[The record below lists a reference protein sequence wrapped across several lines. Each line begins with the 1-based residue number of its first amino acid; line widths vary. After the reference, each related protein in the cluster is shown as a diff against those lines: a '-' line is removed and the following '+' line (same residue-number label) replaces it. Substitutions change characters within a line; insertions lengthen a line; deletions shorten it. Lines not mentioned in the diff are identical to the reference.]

1 MLRRCSA
8 TSRSGS
14 RSVGLRRST
23 AFRPRPGR
31 SHPRPAATAAA
42 DSAAAAAGGGSG
54 GRACPG
60 RSGGGQRASSWR
72 RRGRSSRRLAG
83 GRAALGGG
91 DGEGEGERALAE
103 RARLRPRSVPAG
115 AAPVAAAPRLP
126 RLLSNPRAAPS
137 LIIARSRFRALR
149 ASTFHTLPASTAL
162 AFRAR
167 ALIMIVILLRPLL
180 RSSDAAPASIT
191 GCARCD
197 RSG

>member
-1 MLRRCSA
+1 LLRRCSA

-42 DSAAAAAGGGSG
+42 DSAAAAGGGSG

-60 RSGGGQRASSWR
+60 RSGGGQRASRR

-91 DGEGEGERALAE
+91 DGEGEGEKALAE

-126 RLLSNPRAAPS
+126 RLLSNPRAV
-137 LIIARSRFRALR
+137 IIARSRFLALR

-167 ALIMIVILLRPLL
+167 ALIMNVILLRPLL
-180 RSSDAAPASIT
+180 RSSYAAPASIT
-191 GCARCD
+191 GGARCD
-197 RSG
+197 RSD